1 MNVSYD
7 VSGTLRA
14 QEHGHPPLILEET
27 SKDGTP
33 RIYDTGVVPTLRTN
47 GGGRE
52 YHACC
57 EVILIEMTSTKN
69 TIVTNEIC
77 PTLTSRMGTGGNQVN
92 AVWKRSKSA
101 L

>member
-1 MNVSYD
+1 MSYEQRVIVLNDQGGAVMNVSYD

-47 GGGRE
+47 GGGQRIP
-52 YHACC
+52 CVLRGC
-57 EVILIEMTSTKN
+57 SDRDDI
-69 TIVTNEIC
+69 NEEHD
-77 PTLTSRMGTGGNQVN
+77 SDE
-92 AVWKRSKSA
+92 
-101 L
+101 